1 MPIDASELYA
11 LSRDFGKVPAKAA
24 KQLRPIFNKTALEVK
39 KGMQADFRK
48 SRHFK
53 QVAGS
58 VDYELTGGASGGNLS
73 LSAEVG
79 PNASTSPAAPLA
91 GIAYFGGS
99 NGGGGTVRDP
109 IFHARDQGS
118 KMVGFIEQAMGGLL

>member
-1 MPIDASELYA
+1 MIDNKELYA
-11 LSRDFGKVPAKAA
+11 LAHDFGVMPAKYV
-24 KQLRPIFNKTALEVK
+24 KKVRPIFNKTAVEIK
-39 KGMQADFRK
+39 KGMQADFRG

-58 VDYELTGGASGGNLS
+58 INYEVEDSAGGLS
-73 LSAEVG
+73 VEIG
-79 PNASTSPAAPLA
+79 PDAAVSPSAPLA

-109 IFHARDQGS
+109 VFHARDQGT
-118 KMVGFIEQAMGGLL
+118 KMVGFLAMAAEGLL

>member
-1 MPIDASELYA
+1 MAVQNAGLYA
-11 LSRDFGKVPAKAA
+11 LAHDFGVMPAKYVR
-24 KQLRPIFNKTALEVK
+24 KVRPIFNKTAVEIK
-39 KGMQADFRK
+39 KGMQADFRN

-58 VDYELTGGASGGNLS
+58 IDFEVEASDAGLS
-73 LSAEVG
+73 VEIG
-79 PNASTSPAAPLA
+79 PDADRSPAAPLA

-109 IFHARDQGS
+109 EFHARDQGT
-118 KMVGFIEQAMGGLL
+118 KMVGFLAMAAEGLL